1 MKTIFPVIE
10 IRNEEKQLLS
20 DRNKKLDFLFEQGK
34 ENEAK
39 VLMLNSIRRATFLY
53 GPWLCNFK
61 CPKYCYTRGTSDG
74 VLTPD
79 QTINIIEQARE
90 MGAKATY
97 WPGEGELTLLKSFWE
112 IMQYHART
120 NLPAVLFTNGTI
132 FQDNT
137 ISRRTLGIDSN
148 ILIDKLN
155 KDYPRLNMYLK
166 FWHSNPK
173 KAAEMVGVSEYPYQ
187 TIGKR
192 NVPSSLVNLLTKIDK
207 NRLGVEVMVSREN
220 FEDVVN
226 NILPTIEELDLY
238 AYVEP
243 VIFSGN
249 AKMKQGELTLDPEQY
264 QKLKGI
270 FASGGDYCEKR
281 QSTELIVKGTMLTP
295 GIAIP
300 PRHEDSVINA
310 DGSVKDVFEVFH
322 NSYFRRMRKFSEQQ
336 GGCLCRNYLQGL
348 K

>member
-1 MKTIFPVIE
+1 MKMIFPVIE
-10 IRNEEKQLLS
+10 VRNEEKQLLS
-20 DRNKKLDFLFEQGK
+20 DRNKGIDSLFEQEK
-34 ENEAK
+34 ENDARALK
-39 VLMLNSIRRATFLY
+39 PDSIRRATFLY
-53 GPWLCNFK
+53 GPWICNFK

-79 QTINIIEQARE
+79 QTLKIIEQARS

-97 WPGEGELTLLKSFWE
+97 WPGEGELTLLKSFWD
-112 IMQYHART
+112 IMQYHAKT
-120 NLPAVLFTNGTI
+120 NLPAVLFTNGDI

-137 ISRRTLGIDSN
+137 ISRRTLGIDSDV
-148 ILIDKLN
+148 LIDKLN
-155 KDYPRLNMYLK
+155 RNYPRLHLYLK
-166 FWHSNPK
+166 FWHSNSE
-173 KAAEMVGVSEYPYQ
+173 KAAEMVGVSKYPYQ
-187 TIGKR
+187 MIGKR
-192 NVPSSLVNLLTKIDK
+192 SIPSSLAKLLTKTDK

-220 FEDVVN
+220 FEDAIN

-249 AKMKQGELTLDPEQY
+249 AKMKQGELALTPEQHH
-264 QKLKGI
+264 KLKEI

-300 PRHEDSVINA
+300 PRPEDSILNI
-310 DGSVKDVFEVFH
+310 DGSIKDVFEVFH
-322 NSYFRRMRKFSEQQ
+322 NPYFRKMRKLSEQQ
-336 GGCLCRNYLQGL
+336 GGCLCRNYWQNS